1 MDSMFFFT
9 GYLYFCFAKLASSH
23 LHSFFFFCLFL
34 VFSNEDNSLSLFCFV
49 VRAGYVGLNRPDV
62 VDSLNS
68 VVQQLLQ
75 QHVRVSRP
83 DDVMHYSRLLMCLP
97 SLYGI
102 SSKMVERLFCRHI
115 NRNTDMEV
123 LLKELLQNL

>member
-1 MDSMFFFT
+1 MHITFSGDRNT
-9 GYLYFCFAKLASSH
+9 KLT
-23 LHSFFFFCLFL
+23 
-34 VFSNEDNSLSLFCFV
+34 EEQ
-49 VRAGYVGLNRPDV
+49 RAVSITGYVGLNRPDV